1 MEEENKK
8 ARKAERKEYNDT
20 VRELVAFIRKRV
32 GVWVIERGQIKT
44 STHPG
49 HGIVIVLRANPILQ
63 DKRVV
68 KFQAEEAAKRAARQ
82 VCS

>member
-32 GVWVIERGQIKT
+32 CGWVI
-44 STHPG
+44 
-49 HGIVIVLRANPILQ
+49 
-63 DKRVV
+63 
-68 KFQAEEAAKRAARQ
+68 
-82 VCS
+82 